1 MELSAQPGLVP
12 QHAAA
17 CLSISLTSGR
27 LNIHPSMDPWRAMH
41 ALARR
46 RVGAHPAILSDPSE
60 SGPGQRRRPTCS
72 CMGRIRPYMY
82 GSTRPSHPPGQLCC
96 ALFPF
101 LSSLLRSVVDCLRM
115 RPVCLLRRPHRTSS
129 SQIRPLTCRAAH
141 QFVTSVAVAGIVVGE
156 RDSVYSPAPAR
167 RQKLRLAPSTAG
179 TKVHDTHVPRQGS
192 SPPVS
197 FPANDF
203 RGRLQN
209 TFPRPQPRPRL
220 SVFPPYPPD
229 PEPPSPSSRAA
240 CQSTNNPLTP
250 YTPSNTKSRGA
261 SCSSLSILRAFLLAG
276 CLSPAATPPDSLSTL
291 HLLRRNILFLVPHT
305 PHHGRRHDKRADG
318 ARRQRQGLVRR
329 EAQPRRP
336 LHRGQQ
342 AGQCAPSKVKDFVAQ
357 SDGHTVITNVLIAN
371 NGIAAVKEIRSVRKW
386 AYETFGD
393 ERAIHFTVMA
403 TPEDLQANADYIRMA
418 DHYVEVP
425 GGTNNH
431 NYANVELIVD
441 IAERMNVHAVWAGWG
456 HASENPKLPES
467 LAASPNKIV
476 FIGPP
481 GSAMRSLGDKISST
495 IVAQHADVPCIPWS
509 GTGVSEVELD
519 NKGIVTVSDKVY
531 AKGCVTSWQ
540 EGLERAK
547 EIGFPVM
554 IKASEGGGGKGRRQ
568 RDPGLP
574 IFIMKLAGNARHLEV
589 QLLADQYG
597 NNISLFGRDCSV
609 QRRHQKIIEE
619 APVTIAKSD
628 TFKAMEDAAVRL
640 GRLVGYVS
648 AGTVEYLYS
657 HADDKFYFLELNPRL
672 QVEHPTTEMVSG
684 VNLPAA
690 QLQIA
695 MGVPLHRIRDIRVLY
710 GVDPKTT
717 SEIDFEFKREGST
730 PARASKPSN
739 GVMHELNFRSSSNV
753 WGYFSV
759 GTQGG
764 IHSFSDSQ
772 FGHIFAYGEN
782 RQASRKHMVV
792 ALKELSIR
800 GDFRTTVEYL
810 IKLLETE
817 AFEDNTIST
826 GWLDELISKRLT
838 AERPD
843 TMLAVVCGAVTKAHI
858 ASETCM
864 AEYRAGLEKGQ
875 VPSKDI
881 LKTVFTI
888 DFIYEGFRYKFT
900 ATRASSDSYHLFING
915 SKCSVG
921 VRALSDGGLLI
932 LLDGHSHNVYW
943 KEEVGATRL
952 SVDSKTCLL
961 EQENDPTQLRT
972 PSPGKL
978 VKYSVENGAHVKA
991 GQTFAE
997 VEVMKM
1003 YMPLVTQ
1010 EDGIVQLIKQPG
1022 ATLEAGDILGILA
1035 LDDPSRVKQA
1045 QAFVDKLPPYGD
1057 PVVVGNKAAQRFGVL
1072 KNIIMNILMGYDNS
1086 VIMAPSLKELIEVLR
1101 NPELPYSEWNAQFSA
1116 LHARM
1121 PQKLDSLFGQI
1132 VEKARSRHV
1141 EFPAKALQKAFQKF
1155 LDESV
1160 ADSDADML
1168 KTTLAPLTEI
1178 LEIYADG
1185 QKAREL
1191 HFVQSL
1197 LDAYWEVERLFS
1209 TQTQEDS
1216 VVLKLRDQNKDSIN
1230 KVVQTVLSHSRVSAK
1245 SSLVLAILDEYR
1257 PNKPNVG
1264 NISKY
1269 LRDSL
1274 RRLTELSSRAT
1285 SKVSLKARE
1294 IMIQCSL
1301 PSLEERTAQMEHIL
1315 RSSVVESRYGESGW
1329 DHREPNLEVIKEV
1342 VDSKYTVFDV
1352 LPLFFAHE
1360 DPWVALASLEVY
1372 VRRAYRAYILKQIEY
1387 HSDET
1392 DSPLFVSWDFQL
1404 RKIGQSEFGL
1414 PLQSAAPS
1422 TPGTP
1427 SASSDLKMKRIYSIS
1442 DMSYLTSKW
1451 EDEPTRKGIIVP
1463 CKYVDE
1469 AEELIQKALETLAFH
1484 NKQKK
1489 QQNGTQILADLN
1501 DKRKPLSSIKNAAKR
1516 DDELSAVINVA
1527 IRDVEGADDQELMSR
1542 IRPIV
1547 QQFKGELLARGVR
1560 RLTFICGHNDGSYP
1574 GYYTFRGPEYEEDD
1588 SIRHSE
1594 PALAFQLE
1602 LARLGKFHIKP
1613 VFTENKNIHV
1623 YEAIG
1628 KAVDTDKR
1636 YFTRAVIR
1644 PGRLRDEIPTAEY
1657 LISEADRVINDI
1669 FDALEIIGNNS
1680 SDLNHIFMNFSPV
1693 FQLDPQQVEQS
1704 LQGFLDRFG
1713 ARGWRLRVAQVEIRI
1728 ICTDPATGAPYPLRV
1743 VITNTSGYVV
1753 DVDMYAERKS
1763 EKGDWVFHSIGGTKE
1778 KGPLHLLSVSTPYA
1792 TKNALQPKRYKA
1804 HLMGTQYVYDFPELF
1819 RQAIQNSWVK
1829 AVKNQPAIASQ
1840 QPKVGE
1846 CITFTELVL
1855 DDKDNLDEVNREP
1868 GTNTCGMVGWIF
1880 KARTPEY
1887 PAGRRFIVV
1896 ANDITYKIGS
1906 FGPKEDNFFHKCT
1919 ELARKL
1925 GIPRIYLSANSGA
1938 RLGLAEELMPHF
1950 KVAWNDAEKQDQ
1962 GFRYLYLD
1970 DKALERFKDDVIT
1983 EEVSE
1988 DGEKRHKI
1996 VTIIGNEDGLGVE
2009 CLRGSGLIAG
2019 ATSRAYNDIF
2029 TVTLVTCR
2037 SVGIGAYL
2045 VRLGQRAVQIEGQ
2058 PIILTGAPALN
2069 NLLGREVY
2077 TSNLQ
2082 LGGTQIMYRNGV
2094 SHMTANDDFAG
2105 VSRIVEWM
2113 SFVPEKRNGPVPVSP
2128 SADAWDRDVVYC
2140 PPQKQPYDVR
2150 WMISGKHDDDGSF
2163 QSGLFD
2169 KDSFVETLGGW
2180 ARTVVV
2186 GRARLGGIP
2195 MGVIAVETRSVENIT
2210 PADPANPDSMEQ
2222 VSNEAG
2228 GVWYPNS
2235 AFKTAQAIND
2245 FNNGEQLPL
2254 MILANWRGF
2263 SGGQRDMYNEVLK
2276 YGSFIVDALVKYE
2289 QPIFVYIPPFGELRG
2304 GSWVVVDPTIN
2315 PTAMEMYAD
2324 VEARGGVLEPEGII
2338 GIKYR
2343 KEKQLE
2349 TMARNDPTYA
2359 SLRKQLENKGLGPE
2373 EAAAIKKQV
2382 VAREKQLLPV
2392 YAQIAVQFADLH
2404 DRAGRMKAKGTI
2416 REVLEW
2422 SNARRY
2428 FYWRL
2433 RRRLNEEYVL
2443 KRMATSAVSTGAQ
2456 PGSAKATEAAE
2467 WYERE
2472 RKTIGDKV
2480 EALKAEQLSAELSAL
2495 VRGHKEA
2502 GFKGV
2507 REVLR
2512 VMPVEEREAIL
2523 KYLKE

>member
-1 MELSAQPGLVP
+1 MPELTQNGL
-12 QHAAA
+12 
-17 CLSISLTSGR
+17 
-27 LNIHPSMDPWRAMH
+27 
-41 ALARR
+41 
-46 RVGAHPAILSDPSE
+46 
-60 SGPGQRRRPTCS
+60 
-72 CMGRIRPYMY
+72 
-82 GSTRPSHPPGQLCC
+82 
-96 ALFPF
+96 
-101 LSSLLRSVVDCLRM
+101 
-115 RPVCLLRRPHRTSS
+115 PHRNGKASYAEKHN
-129 SQIRPLTCRAAH
+129 IADHFIGGNRL
-141 QFVTSVAVAGIVVGE
+141 E
-156 RDSVYSPAPAR
+156 NAP
-167 RQKLRLAPSTAG
+167 
-179 TKVHDTHVPRQGS
+179 
-192 SPPVS
+192 
-197 FPANDF
+197 
-203 RGRLQN
+203 
-209 TFPRPQPRPRL
+209 
-220 SVFPPYPPD
+220 
-229 PEPPSPSSRAA
+229 
-240 CQSTNNPLTP
+240 
-250 YTPSNTKSRGA
+250 
-261 SCSSLSILRAFLLAG
+261 
-276 CLSPAATPPDSLSTL
+276 
-291 HLLRRNILFLVPHT
+291 
-305 PHHGRRHDKRADG
+305 
-318 ARRQRQGLVRR
+318 
-329 EAQPRRP
+329 
-336 LHRGQQ
+336 
-342 AGQCAPSKVKDFVAQ
+342 PSKVKDFVAEH
-357 SDGHTVITNVLIAN
+357 DGHTVITNVLIAN

-467 LAASPNKIV
+467 LAASPKKIV

-495 IVAQHADVPCIPWS
+495 IVAQHARVPCIPWS
-509 GTGVSEVELD
+509 GTGVDEVQIDD
-519 NKGIVTVSDKVY
+519 NDIVTVPDDVY
-531 AKGCVTSWQ
+531 AKGCVSSWQ
-540 EGLERAK
+540 EGLQKAK

-554 IKASEGGGGKGRRQ
+554 IKASEGGGGKGIRKAMGEE
-568 RDPGLP
+568 DFEALYKAAASEIPGSP

-619 APVTIAKSD
+619 APVTIAKPD
-628 TFKAMEDAAVRL
+628 TFKQMEDAAVRL
-640 GRLVGYVS
+640 GKLVGYVS

-657 HADDKFYFLELNPRL
+657 HADNKFYFLELNPRL

-695 MGVPLHRIRDIRVLY
+695 MGLPLHRIRDIRLLY
-710 GVDPKTT
+710 GVDPRT
-717 SEIDFEFKREGST
+717 SNEIDFEFKLEGIAQSQRRPT
-730 PARASKPSN
+730 PKGHTTACRITSEDPGEGFKPSN

-764 IHSFSDSQ
+764 IHSYSDSQ

-782 RQASRKHMVV
+782 RSASRKHMVI

-800 GDFRTTVEYL
+800 GDFKTTVEYL
-810 IKLLETE
+810 IKLLQTE
-817 AFEDNTIST
+817 DFEDNTIST

-843 TMLAVVCGAVTKAHI
+843 TMLAVVCGAITKAHI
-858 ASETCM
+858 ASEECLAT
-864 AEYRAGLEKGQ
+864 YRAGLEKGQ
-875 VPSKDI
+875 VPPSHI

-888 DFIYEGFRYKFT
+888 DFIYDGYRYKFT
-900 ATRASSDSYHLFING
+900 ATRSSTGSYHLFING

-921 VRALSDGGLLI
+921 VRALRDGGLLI

-978 VKYSVENGAHVKA
+978 VKYSVENGAHVRA

-1003 YMPLVTQ
+1003 HMPLVAQ
-1010 EDGIVQLIKQPG
+1010 EDGVVQLIKPPG
-1022 ATLEAGDILGILA
+1022 AGLEAGDILGILA

-1045 QAFVDKLPPYGD
+1045 QPFVGKLPDYGQ
-1057 PVVVGNKAAQRFGVL
+1057 PVVVGTKPAQRFTVL
-1072 KNIIMNILMGYDNS
+1072 YDTLYNILQGYDNS
-1086 VIMAPSLKELIEVLR
+1086 VVMASALQELIEVLR

-1121 PQKLDSLFGQI
+1121 PQKLDAQFTQI
-1132 VEKARSRHV
+1132 VERARQRQS
-1141 EFPAKALQKAFQKF
+1141 EFPAKALSKAFHRF
-1155 LDESV
+1155 LEDHV
-1160 ADSDADML
+1160 AASDVETL
-1168 KTTLAPLTEI
+1168 KATLAPLI
-1178 LEIYADG
+1178 AVVDQYIDG
-1185 QKAREL
+1185 QKVREL
-1191 HFVQSL
+1191 NAIKSL
-1197 LDAYWEVERLFS
+1197 LEAYWETETLF
-1209 TQTQEDS
+1209 TNKPAEETI
-1216 VVLKLRDQNKDSIN
+1216 LKLRDQNKDDIP
-1230 KVVQTVLSHSRVSAK
+1230 KVVQIVLSHSRVSSK

-1257 PNKPNVG
+1257 PNRPNVG
-1264 NISKY
+1264 NVAKH
-1269 LRDSL
+1269 LRETL
-1274 RRLTELSSRAT
+1274 RKLTELQYSRAT

-1301 PSLEERTAQMEHIL
+1301 PSLEERAGQMEHIL
-1315 RSSVVESRYGESGW
+1315 RSSVVESQYGESGW
-1329 DHREPNLEVIKEV
+1329 EHREPNLEIIKEV

-1352 LPLFFAHE
+1352 LTLFFAHD
-1360 DPWVALASLEVY
+1360 DPWVGLAALEVY
-1372 VRRAYRAYILKQIEY
+1372 VRRAYRAYILKKIEY
-1387 HSDET
+1387 HADDT
-1392 DSPLFVSWDFQL
+1392 NAPQFVSWDFNL

-1414 PLQSAAPS
+1414 PLQSPAPS
-1422 TPGTP
+1422 TPPTP
-1427 SASSDLKMKRIYSIS
+1427 GEVGEADGGLGGRIRSVS
-1442 DMSYLTSKW
+1442 DMTYVSSQM
-1451 EDEPTRKGIIVP
+1451 DEEPNRRGVIVP
-1463 CKYVDE
+1463 CKYIDDADE
-1469 AEELIQKALETLAFH
+1469 VLQKALDALAPASERSEDEDAAPTL
-1484 NKQKK
+1484 KS
-1489 QQNGTQILADLN
+1489 DLSRRRN
-1501 DKRKPLSSIKNAAKR
+1501 PNAAASRPRKIHLG
-1516 DDELSAVINVA
+1516 ELSAVINVA
-1527 IRDVEGADDQELMSR
+1527 VRDAESNSDQETLER
-1542 IRPIV
+1542 LNPV
-1547 QQFKGELLARGVR
+1547 VEQFKEDLLQRGVR
-1560 RLTFICGHNDGSYP
+1560 RLTFICGHQDGSYP
-1574 GYYTFRGPEYEEDD
+1574 RYYTFRGPEYREDA

-1594 PALAFQLE
+1594 PATAFQLE
-1602 LARLGKFHIKP
+1602 LARLSKFNIKP

-1623 YEAIG
+1623 YEGIG
-1628 KAVDTDKR
+1628 KTVDSSDTDKR

-1657 LISEADRVINDI
+1657 LISEADRVVNDI
-1669 FDALEIIGNNS
+1669 FDALEITGNNN
-1680 SDLNHIFMNFSPV
+1680 SDLNHIFINFTPV
-1693 FQLDPQQVEQS
+1693 FQLHPREVEKS

-1713 ARGWRLRVAQVEIRI
+1713 ARAWRLRVAQVEIRI
-1728 ICTDPATGAPYPLRV
+1728 ICTDPKTSQPYPLRV
-1743 VITNTSGYVV
+1743 IITNTSGFIV
-1753 DVDMYAERKS
+1753 DVDIYAERKS
-1763 EKGDWVFHSIGGTKE
+1763 EKGDWVFHSVGGTNE
-1778 KGPLHLLSVSTPYA
+1778 KGPMHLMSVSTPYA
-1792 TKNALQPKRYKA
+1792 TKNWLQPKRYKA

-1819 RQAIQNSWVK
+1819 RQAIQNSWHK
-1829 AVKNQPAIASQ
+1829 AAEKQPALKSQ
-1840 QPKVGE
+1840 QPKSGD
-1846 CITFTELVL
+1846 CLNFTELVL
-1855 DDKDNLDEVNREP
+1855 DDKDSLEEVNREP

-1880 KARTPEY
+1880 RARTPEY

-1906 FGPKEDNFFHKCT
+1906 FGPKEDNFFYKCT

-1950 KVAWNDAEKQDQ
+1950 KVAWNDEEKPDA
-1962 GFRYLYLD
+1962 GFSYLYLD
-1970 DKALERFKDDVIT
+1970 DEANERFKDSVIT
-1983 EEVSE
+1983 ETISE
-1988 DGEKRHKI
+1988 DGERRHKI
-1996 VTIIGNEDGLGVE
+1996 VTIVGKEDGLGVE

-2045 VRLGQRAVQIEGQ
+2045 VRLGQRVVQIEGQ

-2077 TSNLQ
+2077 SSNLQ

-2094 SHMTANDDFAG
+2094 SHMTANDDFEG
-2105 VSRIVEWM
+2105 VSRVVEWL
-2113 SFVPEKRNGPVPVSP
+2113 SFVPEKRGSPVALSP
-2128 SADAWDRDVVYC
+2128 IVDDWDRDITYY

-2150 WMISGKHDDDGSF
+2150 WMISGKTEDDGTYL
-2163 QSGLFD
+2163 SGLFD

-2195 MGVIAVETRSVENIT
+2195 MGVIAVETRTVEHVV
-2210 PADPANPDSMEQ
+2210 PADVAQPDSMEQ
-2222 VSNEAG
+2222 VCTEAG

-2276 YGSFIVDALVKYE
+2276 YGSFIVDALTKFE
-2289 QPIFVYIPPFGELRG
+2289 QPIFIYIPPFGELRG
-2304 GSWVVVDPTIN
+2304 GSWVVVDPTIS
-2315 PTAMEMYAD
+2315 PDTMEMYAD
-2324 VEARGGVLEPEGII
+2324 AEARGGVLEPEGIV

-2343 KEKQLE
+2343 KEKQLQ
-2349 TMARNDPTYA
+2349 TMARLDPTYA
-2359 SLRKQLENKGLGPE
+2359 DLKKQLNDKSLPAETVQEVKS
-2373 EAAAIKKQV
+2373 KM

-2392 YAQIAVQFADLH
+2392 YSQIAVQYADLH
-2404 DRAGRMKAKGTI
+2404 DRSGRMKAKGVI
-2416 REVLEW
+2416 RDELEFV
-2422 SNARRY
+2422 NARRF

-2433 RRRLNEEYVL
+2433 RRRLNEEYIL
-2443 KRMATSAVSTGAQ
+2443 KRMAASALAA
-2456 PGSAKATEAAE
+2456 PGSAHSSPAKVSELRAHNQRLLKSWSGIVNWDKDDRAVTE
-2467 WYERE
+2467 WYETE
-2472 RKTIGDKV
+2472 RKAIGEKV
-2480 EALKAEQLSAELSAL
+2480 DALKADKLAAEVAAL
-2495 VRGHKEA
+2495 VRHNMKA
-2502 GFKGV
+2502 GWKGV

-2512 VMPVEEREAIL
+2512 VMPVEEREQLL
-2523 KYLKE
+2523 KYLKD

>member
-1 MELSAQPGLVP
+1 MAPEATNGSNG
-12 QHAAA
+12 HASYAEKH
-17 CLSISLTSGR
+17 SIAPHFIGGNR
-27 LNIHPSMDPWRAMH
+27 LDN
-41 ALARR
+41 
-46 RVGAHPAILSDPSE
+46 
-60 SGPGQRRRPTCS
+60 
-72 CMGRIRPYMY
+72 
-82 GSTRPSHPPGQLCC
+82 
-96 ALFPF
+96 
-101 LSSLLRSVVDCLRM
+101 
-115 RPVCLLRRPHRTSS
+115 
-129 SQIRPLTCRAAH
+129 
-141 QFVTSVAVAGIVVGE
+141 
-156 RDSVYSPAPAR
+156 APA
-167 RQKLRLAPSTAG
+167 
-179 TKVHDTHVPRQGS
+179 
-192 SPPVS
+192 
-197 FPANDF
+197 
-203 RGRLQN
+203 
-209 TFPRPQPRPRL
+209 
-220 SVFPPYPPD
+220 
-229 PEPPSPSSRAA
+229 
-240 CQSTNNPLTP
+240 
-250 YTPSNTKSRGA
+250 
-261 SCSSLSILRAFLLAG
+261 
-276 CLSPAATPPDSLSTL
+276 
-291 HLLRRNILFLVPHT
+291 
-305 PHHGRRHDKRADG
+305 
-318 ARRQRQGLVRR
+318 
-329 EAQPRRP
+329 
-336 LHRGQQ
+336 
-342 AGQCAPSKVKDFVAQ
+342 SKVKDFVAQ
-357 SDGHTVITNVLIAN
+357 HDGHTVITNVLIAN

-386 AYETFGD
+386 AYEMFGD

-467 LAASPNKIV
+467 LAASPKKIV

-509 GTGVSEVELD
+509 GTGVDQVEVD
-519 NKGIVTVSDKVY
+519 DKGIVTVSDDVY

-540 EGLERAK
+540 EGLEKAK
-547 EIGFPVM
+547 QIGFPIMV
-554 IKASEGGGGKGRRQ
+554 KASEGGGGKGIRKVTNEEEFESLYKAAASEI
-568 RDPGLP
+568 PGSP

-619 APVTIAKSD
+619 APVTIANPN
-628 TFKAMEDAAVRL
+628 TFKAMENAAVRL

-672 QVEHPTTEMVSG
+672 QVEHPTTEMVTG

-695 MGVPLHRIRDIRVLY
+695 MGLPLHRIRDIRLLY
-710 GVDPKTT
+710 GVDTKTAT
-717 SEIDFEFKREGST
+717 EIDFNFENEGAGEVQRRPKPRGHTTACRITSED
-730 PARASKPSN
+730 PGEGFKPSN
-739 GVMHELNFRSSSNV
+739 GVLHDLNFRSSSNV

-782 RQASRKHMVV
+782 RAASRKHMVV

-817 AFEDNTIST
+817 DFEDNTIST

-843 TMLAVVCGAVTKAHI
+843 TMLAVICGATTKAHI
-858 ASETCM
+858 ASEACL

-881 LKTVFTI
+881 LRTVFNI

-900 ATRASSDSYHLFING
+900 ATRSSADSYNLFING

-943 KEEVGATRL
+943 KEEVGATRI

-978 VKYSVENGAHVKA
+978 VKYTVENGAHLKA
-991 GQTFAE
+991 GATYAE

-1003 YMPLVTQ
+1003 YMPLVAQ
-1010 EDGIVQLIKQPG
+1010 EDGIVQLMKQPG

-1045 QAFVDKLPPYGD
+1045 QSFVDKLPTLGD
-1057 PVVVGNKAAQRFGVL
+1057 PVVVGAKPAQRFQL
-1072 KNIIMNILMGYDNS
+1072 LHNIINNILLGFDNS
-1086 VIMAPSLKELIEVLR
+1086 IVMQASLKELIEVLR

-1116 LHARM
+1116 LHSRM
-1121 PQKLDSLFGQI
+1121 PQKLDAQFGQI
-1132 VEKARSRHV
+1132 VERAKARQT
-1141 EFPAKALQKAFQKF
+1141 EFPARPLQKAFAKF
-1155 LDESV
+1155 IEENV
-1160 ADSDADML
+1160 AAADADL
-1168 KTTLAPLTEI
+1168 LRSTLAPLSHI
-1178 LEIYADG
+1178 IDIYADG
-1185 QKAREL
+1185 QKVREL
-1191 HFVQSL
+1191 NLIRDL
-1197 LDAYWEVERLFS
+1197 LDNFYDIESLFRGS
-1209 TQTQEDS
+1209 GQEEN
-1216 VVLKLRDQNKDSIN
+1216 VILALRDQNKDNIN
-1230 KVVQTVLSHSRVSAK
+1230 KIVQTALSHSRASAK
-1245 SSLVLAILDEYR
+1245 SSLILAILDEYR

-1264 NISKY
+1264 NVGKY

-1274 RRLTELSSRAT
+1274 RKLTELTSRTT

-1294 IMIQCSL
+1294 IMIQCAL
-1301 PSLEERTAQMEHIL
+1301 PSLEERTSQMEHIL
-1315 RSSVVESRYGESGW
+1315 RSSVIESRYGESGW
-1329 DHREPNLEVIKEV
+1329 DHREPSLDVIKEV

-1352 LPLFFAHE
+1352 LTLFFGNE
-1360 DPWVALASLEVY
+1360 DPWVSVASLEVY
-1372 VRRAYRAYILKQIEY
+1372 IRRAYRAYILNKVNY
-1387 HSDET
+1387 HSDES
-1392 DSPLFVSWDFQL
+1392 DNPQFISWDFKL
-1404 RKIGQSEFGL
+1404 RKLGEAEFGL
-1414 PLQSAAPS
+1414 PAQSAAPS
-1422 TPGTP
+1422 APGTP
-1427 SASSDLKMKRIYSIS
+1427 LGNEVGGSKRIYSIS
-1442 DMSYLTSKW
+1442 DMSYLDAKIN
-1451 EDEPTRKGIIVP
+1451 DEPSRVGVIVP
-1463 CKYVDE
+1463 CKYIDE
-1469 AEELIQKALETLAFH
+1469 ADDLLQKALETIAFQQ
-1484 NKQKK
+1484 KQNR
-1489 QQNGTQILADLN
+1489 QTTPSGLLADLSG
-1501 DKRKPLSSIKNAAKR
+1501 KRKPGTPKATSS
-1516 DDELSAVINVA
+1516 DELSAVINIAV
-1527 IRDVEGADDQELMSR
+1527 RDAESTSDEETLAR

-1547 QQFKGELLARGVR
+1547 AQFKDELLARGVR
-1560 RLTFICGHNDGSYP
+1560 RLTFICGHSDGSYP
-1574 GYYTFRGPEYEEDD
+1574 GYYTFRGPHYEEDD

-1602 LARLGKFHIKP
+1602 LARLSKFNIKP

-1623 YEAIG
+1623 YEGIG
-1628 KAVDTDKR
+1628 KAADTDKR

-1657 LISEADRVINDI
+1657 LISEADRVVNDI
-1669 FDALEIIGNNS
+1669 FDALEIIGSNNT
-1680 SDLNHIFMNFSPV
+1680 DMNHIFMNFSPV
-1693 FQLDPQQVEQS
+1693 FQLAPAEVEHS

-1713 ARGWRLRVAQVEIRI
+1713 ARGWRLRVSQVEIRI
-1728 ICTDPATGAPYPLRV
+1728 ICTDPKTGLPYPLRIG
-1743 VITNTSGYVV
+1743 ITNTSGYVV
-1753 DVDMYAERKS
+1753 DVDLYAERKS

-1778 KGPLHLLSVSTPYA
+1778 KGPLHLLPVNTPYA
-1792 TKNALQPKRYKA
+1792 TKNWDQPKRYKA

-1829 AVKNQPAIASQ
+1829 AVKAQPGLAAH
-1840 QPKVGE
+1840 QPKTGD
-1846 CITFTELVL
+1846 CISFSELVL

-1868 GTNTCGMVGWIF
+1868 GTNSCGMVGWLMR
-1880 KARTPEY
+1880 ARTPEY
-1887 PAGRRFIVV
+1887 PSGRRFVVV

-1938 RLGLAEELMPHF
+1938 RLGLAESLMPHF
-1950 KVAWNDAEKQDQ
+1950 KVAWNDITKQDK

-1970 DKALERFKDDVIT
+1970 QQGKDRFSKDVIT
-1983 EEVSE
+1983 EEISE
-1988 DGEKRHKI
+1988 AGEKRHRI
-1996 VTIIGNEDGLGVE
+1996 VTIIGQEEGLGVE

-2037 SVGIGAYL
+2037 SIGIGAYL
-2045 VRLGQRAVQIEGQ
+2045 VRLGQRAVQVEGQ
-2058 PIILTGAPALN
+2058 PIILTGAGALN

-2094 SHMTANDDFAG
+2094 SHMTANDDFDG

-2113 SFVPEKRNGPVPVSP
+2113 SYVPEKRNAPIPVSP
-2128 SADAWDRDVVYC
+2128 TTDSWDRDVTYR
-2140 PPQKQPYDVR
+2140 PPQKQAYDVR
-2150 WMISGKHDDDGSF
+2150 WMIAGKQDETGF

-2195 MGVIAVETRSVENIT
+2195 MGVIAVETRSVENTT
-2210 PADPANPDSMEQ
+2210 PADPANPDSIEQ

-2289 QPIFVYIPPFGELRG
+2289 QPIFVYIPPHGELRG

-2315 PTAMEMYAD
+2315 PTVMEMYAD
-2324 VEARGGVLEPEGII
+2324 EDARGGVLEPEGII

-2349 TMARNDPTYA
+2349 TMARMDETYA
-2359 SLRKQLENKGLGPE
+2359 QLKKNLADPATSKE
-2373 EAAAIKKQV
+2373 EAEEIKTKMA
-2382 VAREKQLLPV
+2382 ARERQLLPV
-2392 YAQIAVQFADLH
+2392 YSQIAIQFADLH

-2422 SNARRY
+2422 TNARRF
-2428 FYWRL
+2428 FYWRV
-2433 RRRLNEEYVL
+2433 RRRLSEEYMLRHMAGSTLTANQKESASKTTANRERNLDLL
-2443 KRMATSAVSTGAQ
+2443 KSWSGLSVAWDKDDQAV
-2456 PGSAKATEAAE
+2456 AE
-2467 WYERE
+2467 WYEKE
-2472 RKTIGDKV
+2472 RKTIGEKV
-2480 EALKAEQLSAELSAL
+2480 EALKADKLSGELAEL
-2495 VRGHKEA
+2495 VRRNKQA

-2512 VMPVEEREAIL
+2512 VMPLEERDAIL
-2523 KYLKE
+2523 KFLKE